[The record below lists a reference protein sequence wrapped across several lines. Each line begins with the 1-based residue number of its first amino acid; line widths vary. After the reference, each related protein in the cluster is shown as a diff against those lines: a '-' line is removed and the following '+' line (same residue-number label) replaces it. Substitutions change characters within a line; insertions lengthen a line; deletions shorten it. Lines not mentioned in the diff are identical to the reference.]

1 VNFPGNT
8 KNYTLVF
15 GCHHLTHHTLSSTP
29 EDKLASTVVE
39 NMKETIKKAKHR
51 RSDEAR
57 AAVNLITA
65 NQFFFILTPAFLAFS
80 FQGFPLLDNQF
91 GFSLFC
97 SFCLFSFFI
106 SCAFLRFGFSLF
118 PFP

>member
-1 VNFPGNT
+1 LDNQII
-8 KNYTLVF
+8 
-15 GCHHLTHHTLSSTP
+15 STP

-65 NQFFFILTPAFLAFS
+65 SASVENIVESRAETLPFEFFPEFALGVMSIFWGLGELVS
-80 FQGFPLLDNQF
+80 HR
-91 GFSLFC
+91 
-97 SFCLFSFFI
+97 FCLR
-106 SCAFLRFGFSLF
+106 LDVNF
-118 PFP
+118 PGNTKN